1 MTSEGAT
8 QTAIEAAITGVGR
21 PLEGV
26 RVLSM
31 EQAAALPFATRH
43 LADLGAEVIRVEAP
57 NRAPRVIG
65 VDLFRNKRRIALD
78 LSQDAGPEA
87 FRRIAATCDVVA
99 HNFTPRVM
107 RKFGIDYP
115 GIQALRNDVIYVS
128 LTGFGTTGPW
138 GERPLFGP
146 GAESISGQND
156 LIGEA
161 DAWPGRPGTIV
172 YADNICG
179 LHALTAILGALER
192 RGRTGEGQHIDI
204 SLYETAVSQIGATV
218 AERAF
223 AGNQPQRAGNLD
235 TRYAVHDVFTAA
247 GEDRHVALTAAT
259 GQLAAVGTAL
269 GLEGEPS
276 REAIAAAIGQRAAE
290 DVAPALQAEGIAASV
305 VADAS
310 DHLSDEHLWTRSY
323 FGVLDLNLP
332 GLAGGFPQAGPV
344 WGGGAPALDH
354 PQTIGAS
361 TRAVLLEVGYDG
373 GEVDALFAAG
383 VAVEFE
389 EALPARGA
397 ATVAEELRVARGEL
411 ARTVGPDDVRAR
423 WLAAKNGR
431 SS

>member
-1 MTSEGAT
+1 MTTEDAAQ
-8 QTAIEAAITGVGR
+8 QTIEAAITGVGR

-43 LADLGAEVIRVEAP
+43 LADLGAEVIRVESP
-57 NRAPRVIG
+57 NRAPRTVG
-65 VDLFRNKRRIALD
+65 VDLFRNKRRVALD

-107 RKFGIDYP
+107 RQFGIDYP
-115 GIQALRNDVIYVS
+115 GIQAVRPDVVYVS

-146 GAESISGQND
+146 GAEAISGQND
-156 LIGEA
+156 LIGEG

-223 AGNQPQRAGNLD
+223 GGTEPHRAGNLD
-235 TRYAVHDVFTAA
+235 RRYALHEVFTAA
-247 GEDRHVALTAAT
+247 GEDRHVAVSASAE
-259 GQLAAVGTAL
+259 QLEVVGRVL
-269 GLEGEPS
+269 GLDGLPD
-276 REAIAAAIGQRAAE
+276 REATAAAIAE
-290 DVAPALQAEGIAASV
+290 RSAEEVASALQREGVAASV

-310 DHLSDEHLWTRSY
+310 DHLSDEHLWARSY
-323 FGVLDLNLP
+323 FGLLDLD
-332 GLAGGFPQAGPV
+332 LADLTGVFPQAGPV
-344 WGGGAPALDH
+344 WGGGAPAMQH
-354 PQTIGAS
+354 PQRIGAS
-361 TRAVLLEVGYDG
+361 TRAVLLEVGYEPA
-373 GEVDALFAAG
+373 EVDALFTEG
-383 VAVEFE
+383 VAVALE
-389 EALPARGA
+389 EPLPGRRASAVSDALRI
-397 ATVAEELRVARGEL
+397 ERGEL
-411 ARTVGPDDVRAR
+411 SRVVPADEVRTRWQVARDG
-423 WLAAKNGR
+423 K